1 MVKAA
6 QRSMALPSLSRLSLQ
21 GEVGPPT
28 GGAADGRAVAEDA
41 EGAGADLRVVF
52 ARVMLE
58 SITTLDEACRQLSQW
73 NWASGAYPLRAVNK
87 NARDAMRLALRKDG
101 LSERLAERVMRAEM
115 ALADAEG
122 LPADFT
128 MWWSLLQEA
137 CRQLKHYRNLRRAPH
152 ATVILSSRSF
162 LWRCRTIVLEL
173 VRLDGKDLVWVHPRL
188 KEDREVVLAAVRN
201 NGYALRYASRDFRKD
216 KGVVLAAVSQD
227 GEALQH
233 ASADLKKDRDVVLA
247 AVRRSGMMLFS
258 LPAFSGD
265 REVVLAAV
273 SNDGYALRYASE
285 ELRRDREV
293 ALAAVS
299 EDGRSLWFVPREL
312 RDDKDLTLAAV
323 EEDGIALQYALQKFK
338 SDPDVVLMAIRNNS
352 YVFNYAS
359 DTLKNDR
366 AFLIR
371 AVTRNPNVFHRIES
385 SYKADP
391 DLRAAAGLV

>member
-1 MVKAA
+1 
-6 QRSMALPSLSRLSLQ
+6 MALPDLSRLSLRD
-21 GEVGPPT
+21 GVRT

-41 EGAGADLRVVF
+41 EGIGADLRLPMVIAV
-52 ARVMLE
+52 LQ
-58 SITTLDEACRQLSQW
+58 SITTLDEACIQLSQW
-73 NWASGAYPLRAVNK
+73 NSTQSDPLRAVNK
-87 NARDAMRLALRKDG
+87 KVRDTVETALRKDDLG
-101 LSERLAERVMRAEM
+101 ERLAERVMRAEM

-152 ATVILSSRSF
+152 ATVTLSSRSF

-273 SNDGYALRYASE
+273 RQNGEALMHASK
-285 ELRRDREV
+285 ELKDDKEV
-293 ALAAVS
+293 VLAAVRQNPTAFLYVS
-299 EDGRSLWFVPREL
+299 M
-312 RDDKDLTLAAV
+312 KLT
-323 EEDGIALQYALQKFK
+323 
-338 SDPDVVLMAIRNNS
+338 
-352 YVFNYAS
+352 
-359 DTLKNDR
+359 NDR
-366 AFLIR
+366 Q
-371 AVTRNPNVFHRIES
+371 V
-385 SYKADP
+385 K
-391 DLRAAAGLV
+391 RAAGQK